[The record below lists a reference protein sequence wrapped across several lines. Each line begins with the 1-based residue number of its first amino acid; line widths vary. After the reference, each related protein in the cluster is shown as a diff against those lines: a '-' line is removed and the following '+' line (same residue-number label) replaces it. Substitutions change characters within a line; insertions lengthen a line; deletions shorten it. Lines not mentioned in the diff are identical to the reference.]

1 MITHVTTTRVTT
13 RHATYTHAMKSHV
26 PRTGPRRTL
35 AAAVAT
41 RNALPYHPH
50 SKEIA

>member
-1 MITHVTTTRVTT
+1 MITHVTTTQVT
-13 RHATYTHAMKSHV
+13 KSHV
-26 PRTGPRRTL
+26 PRASPRRTL

-50 SKEIA
+50 FKENA

>member
-1 MITHVTTTRVTT
+1 MITHVTTKHVTI
-13 RHATYTHAMKSHV
+13 AHAMKSHV

-35 AAAVAT
+35 AATVAT

>member
-1 MITHVTTTRVTT
+1 MITH
-13 RHATYTHAMKSHV
+13 AMKQAMKHAMKSHG

-50 SKEIA
+50 IKENA